1 MRPLL
6 ALKHNP
12 QSLLVLQA
20 LRVFRDT
27 SELLPGKVDCHE
39 RLRKPALAPAVACRS
54 QDGKRERR

>member
-6 ALKHNP
+6 ALQHNP

-27 SELLPGKVDCHE
+27 SELLPGKVDAMNGSGN
-39 RLRKPALAPAVACRS
+39 PP
-54 QDGKRERR
+54 